1 MTEENKDEQFE
12 FDSTGLTTKE
22 KHWGEKRFS
31 DYKDRYHIENLSDLQ
46 LLSELVFREA
56 LQRRY
61 KKQAEKN
68 SKSKTTSE
76 DGGKVPTYILK
87 TLDENLVKI
96 IELKKELGL
105 LQVEKG
111 KDLYDYINQLKRK
124 FQLWREENQ
133 GSRQVVC
140 PFCSKLFFLMIRTDK
155 YEAKKS
161 PFFRDKILANKH
173 LWFLY
178 REGKITKE
186 DVARVLGTSPDYVD
200 WLEQRIFSKDSE

>member
-31 DYKDRYHIENLSDLQ
+31 DYKDRYHIENFSDLQ